1 MADQPTRFHFQQ
13 TWSAR
18 VRHDGLLEPG
28 EQISG
33 TGIGFGEGEF
43 GDAEREIVRMILAD
57 PPLKHHAPISRQ
69 TPLFHL
75 FGHFTLD
82 PGDPE
87 PSTLNEGEIRT

>member
-1 MADQPTRFHFQQ
+1 MAEQPTRFWFQQ

-43 GDAEREIVRMILAD
+43 DEKDREVIRMVLAN
-57 PPLKHHAPISRQ
+57 PPIKRYAPISRQ

-82 PGDPE
+82 PGDP
-87 PSTLNEGEIRT
+87 PSSVNEG